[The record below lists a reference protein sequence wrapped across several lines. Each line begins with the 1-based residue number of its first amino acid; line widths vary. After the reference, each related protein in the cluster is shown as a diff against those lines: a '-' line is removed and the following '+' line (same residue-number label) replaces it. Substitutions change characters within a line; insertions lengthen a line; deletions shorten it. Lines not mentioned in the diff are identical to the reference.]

1 MTISTDTPLDPQL
14 DTAPAPASGSSVATR
29 AAHRVRDVRLD
40 VFRGAGLFI
49 IFISHVPRNPW
60 AQFIPGKF
68 GFSDATE
75 IFVFCSGMASAL
87 AFARVFDTHGALIGC
102 ARILHRCWQV
112 YWAHIGCLLTVL
124 ACMIAAGQWLGTGD
138 LFVRD
143 VGLTDFLE
151 PRRGM
156 RLVGIMT
163 LTYVPPYFDILPMYL
178 VILALIPPALL
189 LARIDPKLAMAAS
202 LVLWAIASQ
211 RVLELPR
218 DPVAGDYWYFNPFSW
233 QLVFFAGFAI
243 MRGWLP
249 SPPASKPLIAAA
261 ILLVVLAIPL
271 SWKPWLDANLDLAA
285 WKESLKPLLDKTHVG
300 ALRFLHFLAL
310 AYLATLAAGEKGY
323 RLRGLVAELCRSAG
337 QQALAVFM
345 TGLTLSFIAGVVLTL
360 TGRDAW
366 LPVAAVNLA
375 GIAIIIAVSWLVAWF
390 KSAPWHRAAKRA
402 SGKACPGKGRGVKR
416 LS

>member
-1 MTISTDTPLDPQL
+1 MTISTETPIDPMKPAQ
-14 DTAPAPASGSSVATR
+14 DAAPTTGTGSTVAAR
-29 AAHRVRDVRLD
+29 VARRVRDVRLD

-49 IFISHVPRNPW
+49 IFVSHVPRNPW

-102 ARILHRCWQV
+102 ARILNRCWQV

-124 ACMIAAGQWLGTGD
+124 ACMIAADQWLGMGD
-138 LFVRD
+138 TFVREI
-143 VGLTDFLE
+143 GLTDFLE
-151 PRRGM
+151 PRSGM
-156 RLVGIMT
+156 RILGIMT

-178 VILALIPPALL
+178 AILVMLPPMILLERLEPRLAMTASLAL
-189 LARIDPKLAMAAS
+189 
-202 LVLWAIASQ
+202 WAVAGQ

-218 DPVAGDYWYFNPFSW
+218 DPVVGDFWYFNPFSW
-233 QLVFFAGFAI
+233 QLVFFTGFAI

-249 SPPASKPLIAAA
+249 VPKASWPLILAA
-261 ILLVVLAIPL
+261 IAVLVLAVPL
-271 SWKPWLDANLDLAA
+271 SWTPWLDVNPELAG
-285 WKESLKPLLDKTHVG
+285 WKETLKPVLDKTHVG
-300 ALRFLHFLAL
+300 ALRFVHFLAA
-310 AYLATLAAGEKGY
+310 AYLATIAAGEKGV
-323 RLRGLVAELCRSAG
+323 RLRGWLAEVCRSAG

-360 TGRDAW
+360 TGREAW

-375 GIAIIIAVSWLVAWF
+375 GIAILVAVARVVAWF
-390 KSAPWHRAAKRA
+390 KSNPWRHVTAA
-402 SGKACPGKGRGVKR
+402 
-416 LS
+416 